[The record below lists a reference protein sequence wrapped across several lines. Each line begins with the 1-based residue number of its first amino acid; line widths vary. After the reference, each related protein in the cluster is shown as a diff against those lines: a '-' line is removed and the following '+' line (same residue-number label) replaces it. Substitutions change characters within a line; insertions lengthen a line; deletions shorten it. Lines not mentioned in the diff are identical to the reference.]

1 MLSKFKRRQTVDGAK
16 SWGSQIIDNQGSD
29 TRRGVGIVLLNLI
42 GQCGPLLG
50 TNVFNKSDAPRYT
63 KGMSI
68 CAAFIFFTGFL
79 AFALR
84 LLLVYENK
92 KLDREHGT
100 LEEII
105 ARRTGDASAHES
117 LEGEENYGAS
127 FRNVL

>member
-1 MLSKFKRRQTVDGAK
+1 M
-16 SWGSQIIDNQGSD
+16 
-29 TRRGVGIVLLNLI
+29 LLNVI

-50 TNVFNKSDAPRYT
+50 TNVFPKSDQPRYT

-79 AFALR
+79 AFGLR

-92 KLDREHGT
+92 KLDQEHGT
-100 LEEII
+100 LEEIV
-105 ARRTGDASAHES
+105 ARRTGDPSAHES
-117 LEGEENYGAS
+117 LEGEENYGAT

>member
-1 MLSKFKRRQTVDGAK
+1 M
-16 SWGSQIIDNQGSD
+16 
-29 TRRGVGIVLLNLI
+29 LLNMV

-92 KLDREHGT
+92 KLDQEHGT
-100 LEEII
+100 LEEIV
-105 ARRTGDASAHES
+105 ARRTGDPSADES